1 MEHSVVAMLT
11 SAVLLTVTL
20 LSAFIEA
27 RRYRTCDEGC
37 CLHEYC
43 AYHRI
48 CYPRIHCSLGCP
60 DGQCVGQ
67 DHQSSESV
75 PQKEV
80 DQSREHGASSTNFN
94 KPNVADVLP
103 RPQILSERYSY
114 RDAPESPTRDNL
126 DVNVKG
132 TNHQSALSDSS
143 SAKEVPNGICMP
155 LKPCQKGDHCGLGYS
170 CTFNYN
176 LGYAV
181 CQYNL
186 DIGSTL
192 CYDNKG
198 NPILQS
204 LS

>member
-1 MEHSVVAMLT
+1 MLASVI
-11 SAVLLTVTL
+11 LLTVAVCTAH
-20 LSAFIEA
+20 SQA
-27 RRYRTCDEGC
+27 RRYRTCDQGC

-67 DHQSSESV
+67 DHQAAEPVPPRQITPSRQLQTSSDLH
-75 PQKEV
+75 Q
-80 DQSREHGASSTNFN
+80 ASA
-94 KPNVADVLP
+94 ADLLP
-103 RPQILSERYSY
+103 RRSSLTERYSY
-114 RDAPESPTRDNL
+114 RDAPDPPRLSPSKD
-126 DVNVKG
+126 KG
-132 TNHQSALSDSS
+132 GTIDKTHTNHQAATSDGSPAS
-143 SAKEVPNGICMP
+143 EEVTNGICMP
-155 LKPCQKGDHCGLGYS
+155 LKPCQQGDLCELGHS

>member
-1 MEHSVVAMLT
+1 M
-11 SAVLLTVTL
+11 
-20 LSAFIEA
+20 
-27 RRYRTCDEGC
+27 
-37 CLHEYC
+37 
-43 AYHRI
+43 
-48 CYPRIHCSLGCP
+48 GCP

-67 DHQSSESV
+67 DHQAAEPV
-75 PQKEV
+75 PQREITR
-80 DQSREHGASSTNFN
+80 SREHLASSDLNQASA
-94 KPNVADVLP
+94 ADTP
-103 RPQILSERYSY
+103 RRPILTERYSY
-114 RDAPESPTRDNL
+114 KDAPDPPRLLPPKDNS
-126 DVNVKG
+126 G
-132 TNHQSALSDSS
+132 TIDKTLKTHQTAPSDSS
-143 SAKEVPNGICMP
+143 PASEEVTNGICMP
-155 LKPCQKGDHCGLGYS
+155 LKPCKQGDYCGLGHS